1 MFGSDSTS
9 VNCTQSSPKSCSSN
23 DISRSAIPPPANP
36 FSPLSNPRGADFKCE
51 VCSKPAYLQCSL
63 CRVTYYCNVGHQKID
78 WIGIHERICSTL
90 EWLRKPPR
98 FFSSEEERRKEMEKI
113 RQAQTNLLKV
123 TRTTGLK
130 LLFGGMAEAAIP
142 AALQCLKISAEVYG
156 MASVELVIPYLLL
169 AEANIM
175 LKRLEQAESNL
186 AQAQWIMLKTQHE
199 CSDAIRSAIQRK
211 LGLLFATKGEY
222 QAALECLAQD
232 IYYSSCAH
240 GPSHIRTAGG
250 YFQMA
255 EVFYKLYLNERDLT
269 CEQTE
274 REANKKTD
282 QCPQSMI
289 NPSASQQI
297 PGMDSCRPMPPALVL
312 KDHNSCDDPA
322 FSLNSPLLLSRLYK
336 KPSVL
341 PKPAR
346 KDQVAD
352 DLYARVVNI
361 WANHLSSIIVTRL
374 QKPAISGEC
383 DSAFLELQPVAEKEL
398 DETDAAEAKKM
409 LTSINRYRSQR
420 AALDGAEFSTSA
432 AGRPDPRARL
442 LLALS
447 MLFWLLNDKA
457 KAKQY
462 YEDATVAVKKA
473 DENRKLSAELD
484 HLKNLFEQ

>member
-1 MFGSDSTS
+1 MEWNSSTKLGSNNISANCARPST
-9 VNCTQSSPKSCSSN
+9 KSCSSN
-23 DISRSAIPPPANP
+23 ELARSTIPPPANS
-36 FSPLSNPRGADFKCE
+36 FSPLSNPRDADLKCE

-63 CRVTYYCNVGHQKID
+63 CRVTYYCNVEHQKID

-90 EWLRKPPR
+90 EWLRKPLG
-98 FFSSEEERRKEMEKI
+98 FISTEEERLKKMEKI
-113 RQAQTNLLKV
+113 KKVQTNLFEV
-123 TRTTGLK
+123 TKNTGLK
-130 LLFGGMAEAAIP
+130 LLFGGKAEAAIP
-142 AALQCLKISAEVYG
+142 AALQCLKFSAEVYG
-156 MASVELVIPYLLL
+156 MASVESVIPYLLL

-199 CSDAIRSAIQRK
+199 CPDAIRSAVQRK

-232 IYYSSCAH
+232 IYYSSCAY

-255 EVFYKLYLNERDLT
+255 EVFYKLYSNEKELV
-269 CEQTE
+269 CEHVE
-274 REANKKTD
+274 REVNKEAD
-282 QCPQSMI
+282 RCPQGMI
-289 NPSASQQI
+289 NPSAAQQI
-297 PGMDSCRPMPPALVL
+297 PGMDGCRPMPPALVL
-312 KDHNSCDDPA
+312 KDRNSCEEFA
-322 FSLNSPLLLSRLYK
+322 LSLNSPLFLSRVYK

-341 PKPAR
+341 PKPAQ

-352 DLYARVVNI
+352 DLYARVVDI
-361 WANHLSSIIVTRL
+361 WANHLSSIIVTRIR
-374 QKPAISGEC
+374 KPAISGEF
-383 DSAFLELQPVAEKEL
+383 DEKKL
-398 DETDAAEAKKM
+398 GETDAAEAKKM
-409 LTSINRYRSQR
+409 LTTINRYRSQR

-462 YEDATVAVKKA
+462 YEDATAAVKKA
-473 DENRKLSAELD
+473 DENRKLASELEN
-484 HLKNLFEQ
+484 LKNLFEQ